1 MSNTPSTLRYIAS
14 HEWVRQEADGT
25 VTIGI
30 TDHAQNALGDLV
42 YVELPAVGRVVAQDE
57 SVPVVESVKAASDV
71 YSPLSGEILSINEA
85 LADSPELI
93 NQEPYQAGWLW
104 TMRLSNA
111 SELDGLLDAAG
122 YEATL

>member
-25 VTIGI
+25 VTVGI

-57 SVPVVESVKAASDV
+57 SVAVVESVKAASDV